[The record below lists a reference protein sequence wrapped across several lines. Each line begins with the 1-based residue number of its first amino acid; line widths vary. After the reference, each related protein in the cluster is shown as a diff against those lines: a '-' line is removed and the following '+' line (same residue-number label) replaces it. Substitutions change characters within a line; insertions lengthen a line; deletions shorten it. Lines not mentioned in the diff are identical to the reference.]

1 MARLYHPALG
11 REIEV
16 PDDEGCIAVHAESGW
31 LPAPE
36 PEVRPGYE
44 PEPVTYTLAE
54 SGKYAQAPAEA
65 PKAKRG
71 SKTES
76 VKGEDPTPD

>member
-36 PEVRPGYE
+36 PEARPGYE
-44 PEPVTYTLAE
+44 PEPVVYEVA
-54 SGKYAQAPAEA
+54 A

-71 SKTES
+71 KTGP
-76 VKGEDPTPD
+76 VKGEDPTSD